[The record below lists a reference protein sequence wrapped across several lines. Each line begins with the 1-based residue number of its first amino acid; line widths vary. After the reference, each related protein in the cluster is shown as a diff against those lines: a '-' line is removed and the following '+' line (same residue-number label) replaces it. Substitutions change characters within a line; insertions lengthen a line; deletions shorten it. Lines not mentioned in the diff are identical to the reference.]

1 MDKLKG
7 TRPAFT
13 LTNAPPTPPSDQL
26 EADKEHNK
34 GQKLGETEE
43 RTKDLTNDADALL
56 AIGNEEKIR
65 MELQIIEANKRNLE
79 AQLKSS
85 SLKKIGGLEPTSSP
99 PQRPRSPSMIPL
111 TRSRDQQILET
122 VNDDASIAQLPRS
135 NTAGSQDVFYP
146 SLEAQ
151 NDGHE
156 SPKRKFVDI
165 VELDIVELPSSSPET
180 RGPKRQRR
188 ERFSSDMEVPS
199 TPEKSPIQ
207 QQIQSPSKANQI
219 TASTKFEPISLS
231 HKIDEHEEP
240 YFEPTDEVESYVGQQ
255 TSPILSEPKHLTQ
268 AIFKEESVP
277 IDYDV
282 APPEEGWNDSG
293 SEFEPEST
301 SESEIQNGVVAKER
315 MPQHADTQAL
325 FNAET
330 QIPEIDIPPPDGG
343 WDPDLQPSP
352 PIKTEPT
359 PTAPEPSPSEITALL
374 DAWIDARVEAGHT
387 ADEVEFALQCTSM
400 DHELADAVLAHLK
413 TKGTIPDDMP
423 GVWTEIDDVDL
434 EASDA
439 RHLNRLQA
447 KHGSKAFDTRWRF
460 IEANRSF
467 ER

>member
-1 MDKLKG
+1 MDQLKG

-26 EADKEHNK
+26 EADQEHVR

-43 RTKDLTNDADALL
+43 RTKDLTNDAHALL
-56 AIGNEEKIR
+56 AIGNEEKTR
-65 MELQIIEANKRNLE
+65 MESQIIEANKRNLE
-79 AQLKSS
+79 AQSKS

-99 PQRPRSPSMIPL
+99 PQRPKSSLMIPI

-135 NTAGSQDVFYP
+135 NTAESQDVFYP

-207 QQIQSPSKANQI
+207 QQVQSPSKAKQI
-219 TASTKFEPISLS
+219 TASTEFNSISLS
-231 HKIDEHEEP
+231 HEFDEHEEP
-240 YFEPTDEVESYVGQQ
+240 YFEPTEEVESYVGQQ

-282 APPEEGWNDSG
+282 APPDEGWDDSG
-293 SEFEPEST
+293 SEFKPEST
-301 SESEIQNGVVAKER
+301 SESEIQNEAISQER
-315 MPQHADTQAL
+315 TPQHADTQTL

-343 WDPDLQPSP
+343 WDADLQPSP
-352 PIKTEPT
+352 PIKTEST
-359 PTAPEPSPSEITALL
+359 PEPSPSEITALL

-387 ADEVEFALQCTSM
+387 ADSVEFALQCTSM

-413 TKGTIPDDMP
+413 AKGTIPDDMP
-423 GVWTEIDDVDL
+423 GVWTEIDDADL

-439 RHLNRLQA
+439 RHLHRLQA

-467 ER
+467 EQ